1 MYSKELRSLKL
12 VIESQYLPP
21 ISTFHIMRQASEIII
36 DQYEFYEK
44 KTYRNRCH
52 IANSHGLFRLSIPLQ
67 QGKNQQIKMKDVL
80 ISNEEDWQRHHFT
93 SIVSAYN
100 RSPFFEFYQDELE
113 VFYKHTTATS
123 LVEWNFELLKWVLK
137 QLRINSN
144 ISLSSEYIEPS
155 IELTDMRSHILPNV
169 KKERFQPELKPYP
182 QVFENRYSFLPNLSI
197 LDLLM
202 NQGSQATTYF

>member
-1 MYSKELRSLKL
+1 MKL

-21 ISTFHIMRQASEIII
+21 ISALHAMKRASEIII

-67 QGKNQQIKMKDVL
+67 QGKNQQMCIKDVL
-80 ISNEEDWQRHHFT
+80 ISNEENWQRHHFST
-93 SIVSAYN
+93 ILSAYN
-100 RSPFFEFYQDELE
+100 RSPFFEFYQDDLE
-113 VFYKHTTATS
+113 EFYKQKTATS

-137 QLRINSN
+137 QLRINTK
-144 ISLSSEYIEPS
+144 IALSTEYVKPNLEFN
-155 IELTDMRSHILPNV
+155 DMRSHILPNV
-169 KKERFQPELKPYP
+169 TKERFQPVLKPYP
-182 QVFENRYSFLPNLSI
+182 QVFEDRYPFLNNLSI